1 MKAKENPYPAQFVIE
16 AIRLIGW
23 TISKLLWRIEFRGVE
38 NIPQNLPGGLLVMA
52 NHQTYLDPM
61 WICLKI
67 NRKYRFMAWDAAFDW
82 VFVGKAI
89 RYLGAFPVNMEGGSS
104 IKAMKEALRA
114 LRSGATLIIF
124 PEGERA
130 FSDGEFLEF
139 KSGAMRIAM
148 EAGVPVLPVTIRGA
162 HKIWAQDMKF
172 PRLTG
177 KVELIYHPLFRVPKP
192 ENGADVREHIE
203 RLTEE
208 LKVVLSGER

>member
-1 MKAKENPYPAQFVIE
+1 VSAKKNPYPAQFVIE
-16 AIRLIGW
+16 AIRWVGW
-23 TISKLLWRIEFRGVE
+23 TISKILWRIEFRGVE
-38 NIPQNLPGGLLVMA
+38 NIPQDLPGGLLVMA

-82 VFVGKAI
+82 FFVGKAI

-114 LRSGATLIIF
+114 LRGGATLIIF

-130 FSDGEFLEF
+130 FSDGRFLEF
-139 KSGAMRIAM
+139 KSGAMRIAL

-172 PRLTG
+172 PHLKG
-177 KVELIYHPLFRVPKP
+177 KVELIYHPLFHVSKP
-192 ENGADVREHIE
+192 ENGEDIREHVE

-208 LKVVLSGER
+208 LRLVVSGER

>member
-1 MKAKENPYPAQFVIE
+1 VSQKKNPYPAQFVIS
-16 AIRLIGW
+16 AIRAVGW
-23 TISKLLWRIEFRGVE
+23 TISKLFWRIEFRGVE
-38 NIPQNLPGGLLVMA
+38 NIPQNMPGGLVVLA

-82 VFVGKAI
+82 FFVGKAI

-104 IKAMKEALRA
+104 IKAMKEALRT
-114 LRSGATLIIF
+114 LRDGATLIIF
-124 PEGERA
+124 PEGERE

-148 EAGVPVLPVTIRGA
+148 DAGVPVLPVTISGA
-162 HKIWAQDMKF
+162 HKVWAQDMKF
-172 PRLTG
+172 PKLYG
-177 KVELIYHPLFRVPKP
+177 KVKIIYHPLFAVPKP
-192 ENGADVREHIE
+192 EKGADARAHIE

-208 LKVVLSGER
+208 LKTLISVER